1 MADRIGFYVLPTG
14 AKVGTRGTRI
24 GDLSFGSK
32 KDRQTFVR
40 GLAILT
46 QYPVAELF
54 GPDGVG
60 SLPTRECA
68 ALLGAVRTALSSG
81 SESTLSSAISAEVVA
96 LDSGALEGK
105 LDALCDLLE
114 RARKDGGLLTTVV
127 ES

>member
-1 MADRIGFYVLPTG
+1 MGDRIGFYVLPTG
-14 AKVGTRGTRI
+14 AKVGTRGHRI
-24 GDLSFGSK
+24 GDLSFDSK
-32 KDRQTFVR
+32 KDRTTFVR
-40 GLAILT
+40 GLAMLT

-60 SLPTRECA
+60 SLPAKECA

-105 LDALCDLLE
+105 LDALCELLE
-114 RARKDGGLLTTVV
+114 RARKDGGLLTTIV
-127 ES
+127 E